1 MGRGLSPASDRAA
14 AMTAIAARWRCAVV
28 AAAVAITICHA
39 PAAAAQSAAPSFF
52 AGKQINLICGAAV
65 GGGYDA
71 LARLLARHLGRHIP
85 GNPTVMVQNMPAAG
99 SLAATNLIA
108 NTVPRDGLTIS
119 LIQRGML
126 LTRLIN
132 PGAVRFDLDKLNWIG
147 SLSSEVGLAFA
158 WYTSAHKTAEDL
170 FERELIVGGHTGV
183 DPELTPRLYNAVLGT
198 KFKIVTGYNGT
209 ADIGLAIERGEVEGI
224 GDWSWS
230 SLKKQKPDWIR
241 DKKIT
246 LLMQSALQNDPELP
260 DVPNAL
266 TFAKTES
273 DRKVI
278 ELYLT
283 QKQVARPIIAPPGVP
298 AARLDM
304 LRTAFTALARDQEF
318 LADAERSG
326 LEVDPIPGEAVDKVV
341 ALIASTPSEIADRY
355 TRAFAAPSPAP

>member
-1 MGRGLSPASDRAA
+1 
-14 AMTAIAARWRCAVV
+14 MTAITTGWRCAAL
-28 AAAVAITICHA
+28 AAAIAAIACHS
-39 PAAAAQSAAPSFF
+39 AAASAQPAAPSFF
-52 AGKQINLICGAAV
+52 AGKQINFICGAAV

-71 LARLLARHLGRHIP
+71 LARLVARHLGRFIP
-85 GNPTVMVQNMPAAG
+85 GNPTIIVQNMPAAG

-108 NTVPRDGLTIS
+108 NTASKDGLTFA

-132 PGAVRFDLDKLNWIG
+132 PGSVRFDLAKLNFIG
-147 SLSSEVGLAFA
+147 NLSSEVGLAFA
-158 WYTSAHKTAEDL
+158 WYTSKHKTAQDL
-170 FERELIVGGHTGV
+170 FEKELIVGGHTGV

-246 LLMQSALQNDPELP
+246 PLLQSALQNDPELP

-273 DRKVI
+273 DRRVI
-278 ELYLT
+278 ELFLT
-283 QKQVARPIIAPPGVP
+283 QKKVARPLIAPPGVP
-298 AARLDM
+298 PERLAV
-304 LRTAFTALARDQEF
+304 LRNAVAALATDREF

-326 LEVDPIPGEAVDKVV
+326 LEAEPVSGAAVDEVV
-341 ALIASTPSEIADRY
+341 ALIASTPLDVADRY
-355 TRAFAAPSPAP
+355 AKAFAAPSPAPN